1 MLDFFLN
8 EKFIIPLL
16 ATLGASSTIILMQ
29 FYARRVK
36 ETKQKIYAVNYIC
49 DVVHRVLF
57 SEFILLRHTI
67 KPHIELMER
76 ITEGDHE
83 LLTKTFLSDEFDI
96 LKAHSQ
102 SFSHLPNEFSL
113 QLGYDDINLVQ
124 IFETLLYLNGL
135 EINRKN
141 LNEFVKNNLKS
152 MDNFVAK
159 TGKEQQSILY
169 TYYDYLTSLEHE
181 SNRIVTFILR
191 ALSPAMKKY
200 IGSYSFWLY
209 STKNAKDII
218 NKTLLLAKDN
228 KDLIPDKDYMEKVK
242 NGGIKGEL

>member
-1 MLDFFLN
+1 LLEFFLN

-49 DVVHRVLF
+49 DVAYRILF

-67 KPHIELMER
+67 KPHIEVTER

-83 LLTKTFLSDEFDI
+83 LLAKTFLTDEFDI
-96 LKAHSQ
+96 LKAHSP

-113 QLGYDDINLVQ
+113 QIGYDDINLVQ
-124 IFETLLYLNGL
+124 IFETLLHLSSS
-135 EINRKN
+135 EINRKD

-152 MDNFVAK
+152 MDSFVAK
-159 TGKEQQSILY
+159 TGEEQHGILY
-169 TYYDYLTSLEHE
+169 TYHDYLTSLEHE
-181 SNRIVTFILR
+181 SNRIVFFILR
-191 ALSPAMKKY
+191 NLRPAMKNY
-200 IGSYSFWLY
+200 ISSYRFWLY
-209 STKNAKDII
+209 STKNAKAII
-218 NKTLLLAKDN
+218 NQTLLLAKDN
-228 KDLIPDKDYMEKVK
+228 KDLIQGKDYMEKVK
-242 NGGIKGEL
+242 NGGIQGEL

>member
-1 MLDFFLN
+1 MLEFFLN

-49 DVVHRVLF
+49 DVAYRILF

-67 KPHIELMER
+67 KPHIEVTER

-83 LLTKTFLSDEFDI
+83 LLTKTFLTDEFDI
-96 LKAHSQ
+96 LKAHSP

-113 QLGYDDINLVQ
+113 QIGYDDINLVQ
-124 IFETLLYLNGL
+124 IFETLLYLSSS
-135 EINRKN
+135 EINRKD

-152 MDNFVAK
+152 MDSFVAK
-159 TGKEQQSILY
+159 TGEEQQGILY
-169 TYYDYLTSLEHE
+169 TYHDYLTSLEHE
-181 SNRIVTFILR
+181 SNRIVIFILR
-191 ALSPAMKKY
+191 NLRPAMKKY
-200 IGSYSFWLY
+200 IGSYRFWLY
-209 STKNAKDII
+209 STKNAKNII
-218 NKTLLLAKDN
+218 NQTLLLAKEN
-228 KDLIPDKDYMEKVK
+228 KDLIPEKDYMEKVK
-242 NGGIKGEL
+242 NGGIQGEL

>member
-16 ATLGASSTIILMQ
+16 ATLGASFTIILMQ
-29 FYARRVK
+29 YYARRVK
-36 ETKQKIYAVNYIC
+36 ETKQKIYAVSYIC
-49 DVVHRVLF
+49 DVAYRILF
-57 SEFILLRHTI
+57 SEFFLLRYTI
-67 KPHIELMER
+67 KPHTEVTER

-83 LLTKTFLSDEFDI
+83 LLAKTFLSDEFDI
-96 LKAHSQ
+96 LKAHSP

-124 IFETLLYLNGL
+124 IFETLLYLSSL
-135 EINRKN
+135 DINRKD

-152 MDNFVAK
+152 MDSFVSK
-159 TGKEQQSILY
+159 TAEEQQSILY
-169 TYYDYLTSLEHE
+169 TYCDYLASLEHE

-191 ALSPAMKKY
+191 TLRPAMKEY
-200 IGSYSFWLY
+200 IGSYRFWLY
-209 STKNAKDII
+209 STKNAKAIM
-218 NKTLLLAKDN
+218 NKTLLLAKEN

-242 NGGIKGEL
+242 NGGIQGEL